1 MFGTQNEPLTG
12 VADVVQTGHR
22 AWSEGRRRRGGALR
36 AHAQMET
43 VSSRQL
49 GDLQT
54 PEVILAHRWPRD
66 FRSEY
71 SSDFEKDDVE
81 LQTYAHLSILNIS

>member
-1 MFGTQNEPLTG
+1 M
-12 VADVVQTGHR
+12 
-22 AWSEGRRRRGGALR
+22 RGSVPR
-36 AHAQMET
+36 SHAQMEA

-54 PEVILAHRWPRD
+54 PEVSLAHRWPRD

-71 SSDFEKDDVE
+71 SSDFEKDDAE
-81 LQTYAHLSILNIS
+81 LQTYAQITSGNIFEQHVS